1 MHPLTT
7 WALNLENIQQ
17 LHVELILYI
26 KAKMMPLMY
35 VTEKFEVFLFFWQQR
50 YVTQRN
56 CSLFFIFHE
65 MKSSHCRC
73 GPAPL
78 NEGRVSEALVSVVP

>member
-35 VTEKFEVFLFFWQQR
+35 VTEKFEVFIFLATEIR
-50 YVTQRN
+50 DPKK
-56 CSLFFIFHE
+56 LLIIFHF
-65 MKSSHCRC
+65 
-73 GPAPL
+73 P
-78 NEGRVSEALVSVVP
+78 